1 MTKGKAKGGA
11 VNMHGGAPHGKA
23 QFAPKNLGK
32 TLLRLFSY
40 FKYNRW
46 RIIAALIMTM
56 LSSALMVAINSM
68 LSPVIDAVAV
78 KQDMDEFVK
87 SLVTMGILVVFFLV
101 AQYLGSLGMTIVAS
115 RTTYSIRKELFE
127 KVQSLP
133 IPFFDKHGHG
143 EVMSSFTND
152 IDMLNMALEQSI
164 DQVLTSIITVVGTF
178 AMMIVISPILTVVV
192 VICLAFMMLIIS
204 FIGKR
209 SSKFFRARQ
218 MITAEMNDY
227 VEEMMSAQKVVK
239 VFNYE
244 DRAEAEFQEKT
255 RPFALPQPMR
265 QLTGYS

>member
-23 QFAPKNLGK
+23 QFAPQNLGK
-32 TLLRLFSY
+32 TFLRLFSY
-40 FKYNRW
+40 FKYNGW
-46 RIIAALIMTM
+46 RFIAALIMTM
-56 LSSALMVAINSM
+56 RVLPYGRDKL
-68 LSPVIDAVAV
+68 DAQSRHRCRSRQTGHGRVCQIARNYGH
-78 KQDMDEFVK
+78 F
-87 SLVTMGILVVFFLV
+87 SGFLLV

-192 VICLAFMMLIIS
+192 VVCLAFMMLIIH
-204 FIGKR
+204 
-209 SSKFFRARQ
+209 
-218 MITAEMNDY
+218 
-227 VEEMMSAQKVVK
+227 
-239 VFNYE
+239 
-244 DRAEAEFQEKT
+244 
-255 RPFALPQPMR
+255 L
-265 QLTGYS
+265 